1 MGVHSSYLEKCWPRP
16 LLPFLHHPHSICTVS
31 GRFMNR
37 FYNYVLNHCFKL
49 PCFCCCCLVT
59 LKESEV
65 KSLSHVQLFAI
76 PWTVAYQAP
85 RSMGFS
91 RQEYWSGFPFL
102 SPGDLPDPGSNRGL
116 PRCRQTLYHWATR
129 EALACFQT
137 YLNLYLLEKE
147 MATHSSILAW
157 KTP

>member
-65 KSLSHVQLFAI
+65 KTLSHVQLFAI

-91 RQEYWSGFPFL
+91 RQEYWLPFP
-102 SPGDLPDPGSNRGL
+102 SPGDLPNSGIELVSLASPAVAGGFFTSWAIREAPGS
-116 PRCRQTLYHWATR
+116 
-129 EALACFQT
+129 FIF
-137 YLNLYLLEKE
+137 LLE
-147 MATHSSILAW
+147 HFINGWSVF
-157 KTP
+157 TPHWVIF